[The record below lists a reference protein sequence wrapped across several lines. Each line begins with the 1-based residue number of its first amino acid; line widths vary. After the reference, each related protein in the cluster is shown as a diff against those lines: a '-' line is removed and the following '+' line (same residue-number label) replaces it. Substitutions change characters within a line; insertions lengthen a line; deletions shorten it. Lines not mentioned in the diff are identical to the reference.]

1 MYLVVG
7 IVGKI
12 RLNYKWNDI
21 SYQED
26 VDINQTMRFQLSKIP
41 ECPCVINEVIY
52 IEDTIYGV
60 SFLLDTCEIDLFG
73 NQIVPFSVPAFEI
86 SGTAQLIVAV

>member
-1 MYLVVG
+1 MFG

-12 RLNYKWNDI
+12 RFNYKWNDN

-26 VDINQTMRFQLSKIP
+26 VDISQSMRFQLSKVS
-41 ECPCVINEVIY
+41 ECPCVIDEVIY

-73 NQIVPFSVPAFEI
+73 NQIVPFLVPSFGI